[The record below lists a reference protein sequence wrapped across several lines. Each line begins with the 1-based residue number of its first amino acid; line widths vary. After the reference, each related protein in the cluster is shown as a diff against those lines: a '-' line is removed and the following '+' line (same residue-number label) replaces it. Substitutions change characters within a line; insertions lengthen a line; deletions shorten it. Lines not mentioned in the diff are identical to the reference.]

1 MRSPGAADAKKVL
14 RLRLML
20 GALALVVCLA
30 AAATAGAPVA
40 GATTARHKAHRADR
54 RRTHHVV
61 RCATR
66 SSFHSRGGHVPH
78 KHHRTSCSK
87 RGSGKRGGA
96 GKQGGGSNHSK
107 AGKPTGHHAKQHPSG
122 GVKRGG
128 VKRAA
133 AEDSCPGADLRPEQ
147 ENIEAVRT
155 ATLCLINRERTIHGE
170 HLLQLNG
177 HLQQSAQA
185 HTESMAFGDYFEH
198 DGPAGDTPLSRMI
211 AAGYIYSSQIGYEI
225 GENIGWGTLSLST
238 PRAIVAAWMAS
249 PGHRANI
256 LDPNFR
262 DTAVGVSPHVPS
274 SLAQGQAGGIYTQD
288 FGIITTG

>member
-1 MRSPGAADAKKVL
+1 MRSPGATDARKVP
-14 RLRLML
+14 RLRSML
-20 GALALVVCLA
+20 GALALVVCLS
-30 AAATAGAPVA
+30 AAATTGAPVA

-54 RRTHHVV
+54 RGGHHVV
-61 RCATR
+61 LCAER
-66 SSFHSRGGHVPH
+66 SSFHSRGGHVPR

-87 RGSGKRGGA
+87 RGSGKQGSDKRGGS
-96 GKQGGGSNHSK
+96 GKQGGGSNQTKS
-107 AGKPTGHHAKQHPSG
+107 GKTGHHAKQHPS
-122 GVKRGG
+122 GG

-155 ATLCLINRERTIHGE
+155 ATLCLINRERTIHDE
-170 HLLQLNG
+170 QPLQPNA

-185 HTESMAFGDYFEH
+185 HTESMALDDYFEH
-198 DGPAGDTPLSRMI
+198 DGPAGDTPLSRMT
-211 AAGYIYSSQIGYEI
+211 ASGYIYSSQVGYEI

-256 LDPNFR
+256 LDANFR
-262 DTAVGVSPHVPS
+262 DTAVGVSSHVPS
-274 SLAQGQAGGIYTQD
+274 SLAQGQPGGIYTQD
-288 FGIITTG
+288 FGIIITG

>member
-1 MRSPGAADAKKVL
+1 MRSPGAADARKVP
-14 RLRLML
+14 RLRSTL
-20 GALALVVCLA
+20 GALTLVVCLS
-30 AAATAGAPVA
+30 AAATTGAPVA
-40 GATTARHKAHRADR
+40 GATTVHHRARRADR

-61 RCATR
+61 RCAKR

-87 RGSGKRGGA
+87 RGSGKRGGE

-122 GVKRGG
+122 GVKR
-128 VKRAA
+128 AA
-133 AEDSCPGADLRPEQ
+133 AEDSCPGADLRPEE

-170 HLLQLNG
+170 QLLQPND
-177 HLQQSAQA
+177 HLQQAAQA

-198 DGPAGDTPLSRMI
+198 DGPQGDTPLSRMI

-256 LDPNFR
+256 LDAKFR

-274 SLAQGQAGGIYTQD
+274 SLAQSQPGGIYTQD